1 MSLTHPKSTKVSTT
15 EFYNWTHHQHNQKKC
30 FCGEFA
36 CIGFNYRFG
45 MLELLCFKHYQ
56 ERVNQC
62 HTEKE
67 HTEVKSA
74 DQKNQLN
81 LL

>member
-1 MSLTHPKSTKVSTT
+1 MLPTHPKSTKVSTT
-15 EFYNWTHHQHNQKKC
+15 EFYNWRHYQHGQKKC
-30 FCGEFA
+30 HCGEFA
-36 CIGFNYRFG
+36 SIGFQYRLG

-56 ERVNQC
+56 ERISEC

-67 HTEVKSA
+67 PTEAKSE